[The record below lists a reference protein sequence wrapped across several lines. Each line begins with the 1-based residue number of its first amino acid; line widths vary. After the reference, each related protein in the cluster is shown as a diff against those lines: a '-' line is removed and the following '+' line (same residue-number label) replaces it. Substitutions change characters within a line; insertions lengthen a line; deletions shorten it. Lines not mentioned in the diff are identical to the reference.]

1 MTATKPPVEFRD
13 VHVAFGRNR
22 VFSGLNL
29 RVERG
34 EILTLLGGSGCG
46 KSVLLK
52 LILGLVPWQ
61 RGEVQID
68 GEALALD
75 DEVQLLAVRRKIGM
89 VFQWGALFD
98 SLDVFDN
105 IAYPLLERG
114 IRDPAVLRRRV
125 ADVLA
130 RVGLPGIERQ
140 MPAELSGGMRK
151 RVALARAV
159 AEEPT
164 VLLYDEPTTGLDPM
178 NVRRISE
185 LIATLRGSLDVTSI
199 VVTHDLPS
207 ACMISDRIA
216 MVADRRIIAVD
227 TPERMRTSNE
237 PAVREFFEAM
247 PLAEQTGHIGPSPV
261 TTEQAAHGRADALI
275 EGAKQ

>member
-1 MTATKPPVEFRD
+1 MSDVPPVEFKD
-13 VHVAFGRNR
+13 VHVAFGSNQ
-22 VFSGLNL
+22 VFAGLNL
-29 RVERG
+29 QVRQG

-61 RGEVQID
+61 RGQVIAF
-68 GEALALD
+68 GTPITPND
-75 DEVQLLAVRRKIGM
+75 DAAMLAVRRSVGM

-105 IAYPLLERG
+105 IAYPLRERG
-114 IRDPAVLRRRV
+114 IRDPRVLAERV
-125 ADVLA
+125 ATVLDH
-130 RVGLPGIERQ
+130 VGLSGIERR

-159 AEEPT
+159 AEEPK
-164 VLLYDEPTTGLDPM
+164 VLLYDEPTTGLDPL

-185 LIATLRGSLDVTSI
+185 LIVTLRSRLNVTSI

-216 MVADRRIIAVD
+216 MVAERRMIAVD
-227 TPERMRTSNE
+227 SPERMRNSTQKN
-237 PAVREFFEAM
+237 VRDFFEAM
-247 PLAEQTGHIGPSPV
+247 PLAAETGLFRPLP
-261 TTEQAAHGRADALI
+261 QHGDALLSQG
-275 EGAKQ
+275 EHLTENAGE